1 MSRFTPVFIASLL
14 SAMPTIAAAED
25 AKTADADA
33 VALIENRADDESVYE
48 FSYAAPGSPVLPLI
62 GVAGDQITRS
72 ESLRK
77 FGFAVLGGLS
87 GKSPGQG
94 LAIDFTPY
102 WLLSRQAMSLHEY
115 RQGNNL
121 LGRIAARTKVG
132 LAFGLGDKA
141 SARPSSYVASVSTS
155 LLDAQDQLYSDNFD
169 KCVLGSPIEQAFDS
183 IHNQIAA
190 EMVAEI
196 NANKDKP
203 NKDKPEPDW
212 VARQTAL
219 YEKYE
224 TDNPGLIDRTYSE
237 CATRLSKVLAARPA
251 LDIGFGYRWRGTPG
265 DFGQL
270 TSSGS
275 VLWGTFVTGVIG
287 GRDEKAVRPG
297 PLAGLRLRGVVHA
310 RYTIKDDVLDEK
322 FVLKGRRDSTMI
334 VAGIESAPALDP
346 KKTEPLRWTL
356 QAGWNRQTAVLLTDV
371 DKNYWRYQAVV
382 SVRLRDGLWLN
393 GTLGRV
399 SGRGV
404 IADTQTLLSLT
415 FTQPGKPSQLTE
427 YYNSRGK

>member
-1 MSRFTPVFIASLL
+1 MSVT
-14 SAMPTIAAAED
+14 AAAQD
-25 AKTADADA
+25 AKKADPDA
-33 VALIENRADDESVYE
+33 LALIENRAADESVYE

-87 GKSPGQG
+87 GKSSEGY
-94 LAIDFTPY
+94 AIDFTPY
-102 WLLSRQAMSLHEY
+102 WLLSRQTMSLYEY
-115 RQGNNL
+115 RQGKNR

-132 LAFGLGDKA
+132 FAFSLGDKG
-141 SARPSSYVASVSTS
+141 SARPSSYVASISTS
-155 LLDAQDQLYSDNFD
+155 LLDAQDKLYLDSFD
-169 KCVLGSPIEQAFDS
+169 KCVLGSPIEQAFVR
-183 IHNQIAA
+183 IHEQIAA
-190 EMVAEI
+190 EMVAEM

-212 VARQTAL
+212 EARQTEIYAQF
-219 YEKYE
+219 EK
-224 TDNPGLIDRTYSE
+224 DNPGLIDRTYSE
-237 CATRLSKVLAARPA
+237 CATRLSKVLAAKPA
-251 LDIGFGYRWRGTPG
+251 LDVGYGYRWRGTPG

-270 TSSGS
+270 ASSGS
-275 VLWGTFVTGVIG
+275 VVWGTFVTGVIG
-287 GRDEKAVRPG
+287 GGDDKAVRPG
-297 PLAGLRLRGVVHA
+297 PLAGLRLRGLVHA
-310 RYTIKDDVLDEK
+310 RYTIKDDVLDDK
-322 FVLKGRRDSTMI
+322 FVLKGRRDSSMI

-346 KKTEPLRWTL
+346 KKTEHLRWTL
-356 QAGWNRQTAVLLTDV
+356 QAGWNRQTAVLPTDV
-371 DKNYWRYQAVV
+371 NKNYWRYQAVV
-382 SVRLRDGLWLN
+382 SVRLMDGLWLN

-404 IADTQTLLSLT
+404 VADTQTLLSLT